1 MHGLLQRGHW
11 DKITMRLLSGR
22 RTAGTLRELG
32 PHSSAHPQSES
43 GAGQSGCGHL
53 VQARYSVPIVVE
65 RRMWNTARVVIGF
78 IATSVAAILGPHLLA
93 WLLEKLIDAYESGT
107 TEWFVG
113 NAIVISGIAL
123 TIQWAMRS
131 ENARPEHAVGA
142 SPSCVK
148 CRGRAVRNAFKFD
161 LRRLA

>member
-1 MHGLLQRGHW
+1 
-11 DKITMRLLSGR
+11 MRLPSGR

-32 PHSSAHPQSES
+32 PHFSAHPQSES

-53 VQARYSVPIVVE
+53 AQARYSVPIVVE

-93 WLLEKLIDAYESGT
+93 WLLEKLIDAYERGT

-113 NAIVISGIAL
+113 NAIVISGVAL
-123 TIQWAMRS
+123 TVLWAMRS
-131 ENARPEHAVGA
+131 ENARPEQCCWCIPPPA
-142 SPSCVK
+142 
-148 CRGRAVRNAFKFD
+148 
-161 LRRLA
+161 